1 MAIRAENWR
10 NLYESGGKVISCAQ
24 TNPKTSGI
32 EAKIWMDAK
41 LSWHSGNFNGAD
53 HPPGALIPCL
63 KALKA
68 YIDVFLARDEPAR
81 QER

>member
-1 MAIRAENWR
+1 
-10 NLYESGGKVISCAQ
+10 
-24 TNPKTSGI
+24 
-32 EAKIWMDAK
+32 MDAK